1 MLAAGRLGVCMCIRE
16 REDMQIHMP
25 GAPTPRHAKRALC
38 FCLTLLAHVLCILQ
52 PVLFDAKFR
61 EGKGTLRRSNG
72 LQNILLGQSGPFAVL
87 PREFLANER
96 RSLFIAKG
104 MGGAKS
110 LSRLLCTPWA
120 CSHCLIVG
128 CILASRTVLLGK
140 PRLSR

>member
-1 MLAAGRLGVCMCIRE
+1 MSVCASEKE
-16 REDMQIHMP
+16 RICKYTCQVPHPPAMPSVPYASASRSLRMFSAFCNLSCLMQ
-25 GAPTPRHAKRALC
+25 
-38 FCLTLLAHVLCILQ
+38 
-52 PVLFDAKFR
+52 KFR
-61 EGKGTLRRSNG
+61 EGKGTLQRSNG